1 MQDKTPSISDIARQT
16 LLQLAALRLPPTPEH
31 YARIFAE
38 ISGQPLVVAPVQAA
52 LQKGLETLAAERQEL
67 QSLSAC
73 MLADLQAGR
82 WDTALAPLLG
92 GLRWSASGAPA
103 LAIICRRL
111 VREWERRQQGL
122 SYLQKQ
128 EALEFILTRY
138 GDEPAQLSMQLNA
151 LLDRWGAL
159 PEKPSFNTDMT
170 SDDMLLEPDPLLSSA
185 PAGVPGEL
193 ERSFMTSADDGASS
207 GSAWRQILVQAVRYG
222 VIPRLAHLPALQ
234 ADAEMLVMRVG
245 SSHTQDELRRLADEF
260 RLFWIDLELRHGEEL
275 QLQQR
280 LLRLLQ
286 FFTENVA
293 DLLSEDVW
301 LNNQLDEMR
310 TLFAEPLEAATL
322 LQAEERFREIIYKQ
336 GVLKKGMLEAR
347 EALKS
352 MAGLVIASIEQIST
366 ATGAYSQKVRA
377 HADDLQHAENL
388 DQINLILKDLLQ
400 DSAGIEA
407 ESRRLH
413 QDLLSA
419 RDRLEQAEQRIYS
432 LESELEHMNHLL
444 QEDPLTGALNRRG
457 LQIVF
462 ERETGRAQR
471 QGGPLS
477 VAVLDIDHFKRINDH
492 HGHELGDRVLQHLV
506 QVLKE
511 QLRPADCLA
520 RVGGEEFALLLPE
533 TPPERITHVLTRLQS
548 ILAQRPIMHAGT
560 ELSIQFS
567 AGASAWTAG
576 ESLKDTLRRADEAM
590 YDAKRAG
597 RNQVVFKALTSGGT

>member
-1 MQDKTPSISDIARQT
+1 MKPKVPSIAETARQT
-16 LLQLAALRLPPTPEH
+16 FLQLAALRLPPTPEN

-38 ISGQPLVVAPVQAA
+38 ISGQPPVVAPMQAA
-52 LQKGLETLAAERQEL
+52 LQKALETYATERLEL
-67 QSLSAC
+67 QLLSAS
-73 MLADLQAGR
+73 MLADLQAGH
-82 WDTALAPLLG
+82 WDAALAPLLG
-92 GLRWSASGAPA
+92 SLRWSASGAPA
-103 LAIICRRL
+103 LAVICRRL

-138 GDEPAQLSMQLNA
+138 GDEPAQLTVQLNV

-159 PEKPSFNTDMT
+159 PEKPSFNTDAA
-170 SDDMLLEPDPLLSSA
+170 SNGIPLEPDPLLSSA
-185 PAGVPGEL
+185 PATVYGEDARAL
-193 ERSFMTSADDGASS
+193 VASADGADS
-207 GSAWRQILVQAVRYG
+207 GSAWRQILVQAMRYG

-234 ADAEMLVMRVG
+234 AAAEALQMRVAG
-245 SSHTQDELRRLADEF
+245 AHTQDELRRLADEF
-260 RLFWIDLELRHGEEL
+260 RRFWIDLELRHGEEEK
-275 QLQQR
+275 LQQG

-301 LNNQLDEMR
+301 LNNQLADMR
-310 TLFAEPLEAATL
+310 TLFAEPLQAATL

-336 GVLKKGMLEAR
+336 GVLKQGMREAR

-377 HADDLQHAENL
+377 HADDLQRAENL
-388 DQINLILKDLLQ
+388 DQINLILKNLLQ

-407 ESRRLH
+407 ESRRMH

-432 LESELEHMNHLL
+432 LESELEQVNHLL

-471 QGGPLS
+471 AHSTLS
-477 VAVLDIDHFKRINDH
+477 MAVLDLDHFKRINDR
-492 HGHELGDRVLQHLV
+492 HGHELGDCVLQHLV
-506 QVLKE
+506 QVLRE

-520 RVGGEEFALLLPE
+520 RVGGEEFALLFPD
-533 TPPERITHVLTRLQS
+533 TPPERVTHVLTRLQS

-567 AGASAWTAG
+567 AGVSGWAAG

-590 YDAKRAG
+590 YEAKRAG
-597 RNQVVFKALTSGGT
+597 RNQVILKALAPGSP